1 MSLATPFRQAVAGVD
16 PNLPIGMG
24 PFLVDDRLAG
34 LGNYWIAANNAV
46 LLSMFAVIA
55 LLLASIG
62 LYAVVAHSV
71 SQHTHEIGIRIAIGA
86 RPGDVLALVMRQAM
100 LPLGI
105 GLVVGL
111 AASLGL
117 NRLLTSQL
125 VNVSPADPAMLLLSS
140 VVLLLA
146 ATAGCLMPARRA
158 MRIDPVVV
166 LRTS

>member
-1 MSLATPFRQAVAGVD
+1 
-16 PNLPIGMG
+16 MG

-86 RPGDVLALVMRQAM
+86 RPGDVLALVMRQGM